1 MPSVLHWTPTNK
13 VALISLGADHE
24 LLVQREGEVGPVAR
38 QRTPPRV
45 CHAGAGG
52 AHHRGASR
60 GEESVHLRCHRPPEG
75 MRAPARIRVEARL
88 LAGAAAGA
96 RHGAAALCVVAAALP
111 EGLSTAAA
119 ADEPSEASRLC
130 CCCDVLRSPG
140 SVCCGVLLLI
150 SSDSDASEHL
160 SVSVGRENGRD
171 ALAASHAR
179 VALTK
184 TQPRDVASA
193 RAFALGS
200 PVRRRTSDASP

>member
-1 MPSVLHWTPTNK
+1 
-13 VALISLGADHE
+13 
-24 LLVQREGEVGPVAR
+24 
-38 QRTPPRV
+38 
-45 CHAGAGG
+45 
-52 AHHRGASR
+52 
-60 GEESVHLRCHRPPEG
+60 
-75 MRAPARIRVEARL
+75 
-88 LAGAAAGA
+88 
-96 RHGAAALCVVAAALP
+96 
-111 EGLSTAAA
+111 
-119 ADEPSEASRLC
+119 
-130 CCCDVLRSPG
+130 
-140 SVCCGVLLLI
+140 VLLLI